1 MKAALLALP
10 LLLLAAQDAPAP
22 YALATLNVQQGGTR
36 DAEGVY
42 RGGTFKLVDS
52 FTPPAEH
59 GPRDALIAFEGPG
72 WESDKVA
79 YRLYLD
85 DRNVPDIYGK
95 RLPRPV
101 LPHIG
106 QGKDDYHAMAD
117 WGQDILQVNQ
127 SLGAGGI
134 GVFRKDAATGKWRVT
149 QLGPSRIG
157 ASVVN
162 SPGRATVRV
171 TSLGFAGREGPA
183 NLRATY
189 SIAAGSRITE
199 VEATVDGSV
208 PAMVAGIIR
217 HPGVEVVQGR
227 SGRWAYIGTW
237 GVQSLAGDE
246 LGMVLFYRADTVGGI
261 EIDQTD
267 ITLHFCKPERFRY
280 AFAAAWIQEPGAPKT
295 RQAFETWA
303 ASAAAGFDRADTGRA
318 NKPCHIFWNVKPLH

>member
-1 MKAALLALP
+1 MKPALLLALP

-42 RGGTFKLVDS
+42 RGGTFKLVERFDA
-52 FTPPAEH
+52 PAEH

-85 DRNVPDIYGK
+85 ERNVPDIYGK

-134 GVFRKDAATGKWRVT
+134 GVWRETNAETHKYGVT
-149 QLGPSRIG
+149 QLGPSRVS
-157 ASVVN
+157 ASIVN
-162 SPGRATVRV
+162 TPGRASVRV
-171 TSLGFAGREGPA
+171 TSLGFAGDEGPA
-183 NLRATY
+183 NLTATY
-189 SIAAGSRITE
+189 SIMPASRITE
-199 VEATVDGSV
+199 VEATVDGAV
-208 PAMVAGIIR
+208 PGMIAGIIR
-217 HPGVEVVQGR
+217 HPGVEIV
-227 SGRWAYIGTW
+227 SGKSGKWSFIGTW
-237 GVQSLAGDE
+237 GVQSLAKDE
-246 LGMVLFYRADTVGGI
+246 LGMVLFYRTDTAMPIKG
-261 EIDQTD
+261 ETD
-267 ITLHFCKPERFRY
+267 ISIQFCDRHHFRY
-280 AFAAAWIQEPGAPKT
+280 AFAAAWIQEPGAPKS
-295 RQAFETWA
+295 RAAFEAWA
-303 ASAAAGFDRADTGRA
+303 LTATAEFDRADAVPPTGNACIVIHGIR
-318 NKPCHIFWNVKPLH
+318 